1 MDDENFCHKFLKEA
15 VIDSYNRLLFPQI
28 ETEIRANLKEK
39 ADTQSIEVF
48 GKNLKPY
55 IMQSPILD
63 RVVLGI
69 DPGYRTGCKVA
80 VISKTGSVLDH
91 VNIYPTKPPKM

>member
-1 MDDENFCHKFLKEA
+1 MIACTAYMAGYDLQSDQIQTYIYSCLAGLSINKFLTEA

-55 IMQSPILD
+55 FSFYLW
-63 RVVLGI
+63 
-69 DPGYRTGCKVA
+69 K
-80 VISKTGSVLDH
+80 
-91 VNIYPTKPPKM
+91 